1 MFKPIVLV
9 FSFLLII
16 GCRSKPKK
24 SVVNRVK
31 NLDGMVWIPGSTF
44 QMGSE
49 DNQARPDE
57 GPVHSVRVDGFWIDQ
72 TEVTNSQ
79 FARFVEATGY
89 ITTAEKPVD
98 WEEMKKQ
105 LPPDTPKPHD
115 SLLQASSLVFKP
127 TSGAVDLNNFSA
139 WW

>member
-16 GCRSKPKK
+16 GCKSKPKK

-57 GPVHSVRVDGFWIDQ
+57 GPVRPLCRIFI
-72 TEVTNSQ
+72 
-79 FARFVEATGY
+79 
-89 ITTAEKPVD
+89 KP
-98 WEEMKKQ
+98 
-105 LPPDTPKPHD
+105 
-115 SLLQASSLVFKP
+115 SSILMFGVP
-127 TSGAVDLNNFSA
+127 
-139 WW
+139 